1 MKKAIILV
9 IISIIFLFAG
19 SKIFEYISITK
30 ATSLMNAMGI
40 KKNDQL
46 RIYCD
51 EKFDSL
57 TLMSVVVDFYDRK
70 ILLNGELHYMRKNS
84 KANSFYYTSDVINT
98 IFFNEYI
105 DRKAF
110 PVVPALLAFTYS
122 KKTGEYFITS
132 INAIT
137 NEKRWEHKLNC
148 KY

>member
-57 TLMSVVVDFYDRK
+57 TLMSV
-70 ILLNGELHYMRKNS
+70 NGELHYMRKNS